1 MEQNYDVVIIGTGV
15 AGLYGA
21 LHLDKR
27 LKVLIICKR
36 DITLSNSSLAQ
47 GGVAAV
53 TRPDYD
59 DVRYH
64 IEDTLIAGG
73 HQNDLAAV
81 TKLCEEGPKEVRHL
95 MELGVDFDTDAEG
108 KTHLTLEGGHSKPRI
123 LHHKDCTGREIVN
136 KLILNVKKQENITIW
151 EHSIVVG
158 LEKRGDGF
166 AIDALYD
173 DEHHDNE
180 HCFLA
185 ARYVMLCTGGIGRVY
200 RYTTNSAI
208 ATGDGIA
215 LAYQMGARIKNLSFV
230 QFHPTAFAGNVR
242 ERFLISESVRG
253 EGAKLLNCHGQQFMT
268 RYDPRGELAPRD
280 VVSKG
285 IMAEQKRVGSDK
297 FYLDI
302 SYKDPKFIKERFPMI
317 YAALLV
323 EGYDLTKDPIPV
335 YPCQHY
341 LMGGIDVDLNSAT
354 TVDGLYAC
362 GECSHTGV
370 HGANRLASNSLL
382 EALVFSHAAANHI
395 NARSLTE
402 PASYPDPAF
411 PADRGRN
418 RIPKGIR
425 TEIRA
430 IMQEADFVV
439 PDPEKAAAGLARI
452 LEIRRMLLDG
462 GFMMSHD
469 YFEALSLAT
478 IACLI
483 LQDVSEKGDAAPG
496 AR

>member
-1 MEQNYDVVIIGTGV
+1 MEQNYDVVIVGTGV

-21 LHLDKR
+21 LQLDER
-27 LKVLIICKR
+27 LKVLLICKR
-36 DITLSNSSLAQ
+36 EITLSNSSLAQ

-59 DVRYH
+59 DVSYH
-64 IEDTLIAGG
+64 IQDTLVAGG
-73 HQNDLAAV
+73 HKNNLAAV
-81 TKLCEEGPKEVRHL
+81 EKLCNEGPNEVRHL
-95 MELGVDFDTDAEG
+95 MELGVEFDTDEQG
-108 KTHLTLEGGHSKPRI
+108 QTHLTLEGGHSKPRV
-123 LHHKDCTGREIVN
+123 LHHKDSTGREMVN
-136 KLILNVKKQENITIW
+136 KLIHNVKNRSNITIW

-180 HCFLA
+180 HCYIA

-208 ATGDGIA
+208 ATGDGIT

-242 ERFLISESVRG
+242 EQFLISEAVRG
-253 EGAKLLNCHGQQFMT
+253 EGAHLINCHGEQFMT

-280 VVSKG
+280 VVSRG
-285 IMAEQKRVGSDK
+285 IIAEQSRVGSDK

-302 SYKDPKFIKERFPMI
+302 SYKDPKFVKERFPMI
-317 YAALLV
+317 YGALLV
-323 EGYDLTKDPIPV
+323 EGYDLTRDWIPV

-341 LMGGIDVDLNSAT
+341 LMGGIDVDLRSAT
-354 TVDGLYAC
+354 TVDRLYAC

-382 EALVFSHAAANHI
+382 EALVFSHAAAEDI
-395 NARSLTE
+395 NRRSRIE
-402 PASYPDPAF
+402 PATFPDPTF
-411 PADRGRN
+411 PADRRLN
-418 RIPKGIR
+418 RIPKGVR
-425 TEIRA
+425 TEIRS

-439 PDPEKAAAGLARI
+439 PNPERAAQGLSRI
-452 LEIRRMLLDG
+452 LDIRRMLLEG
-462 GFMMSHD
+462 GYMVNHD

-478 IACLI
+478 IACLV
-483 LQDVSEKGDAAPG
+483 LQDVAEKYEKEEE
-496 AR
+496 R